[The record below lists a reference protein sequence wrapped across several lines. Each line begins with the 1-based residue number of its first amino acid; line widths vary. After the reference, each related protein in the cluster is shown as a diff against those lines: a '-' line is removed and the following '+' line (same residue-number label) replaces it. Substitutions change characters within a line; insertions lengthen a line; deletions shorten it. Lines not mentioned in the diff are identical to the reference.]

1 MWLWGWVCSS
11 QPLVYPCLRRLL
23 LLLLAAGASADP
35 NPAHHQ
41 AIHHGLHL

>member
-11 QPLVYPCLRRLL
+11 QPLVYPCLRR